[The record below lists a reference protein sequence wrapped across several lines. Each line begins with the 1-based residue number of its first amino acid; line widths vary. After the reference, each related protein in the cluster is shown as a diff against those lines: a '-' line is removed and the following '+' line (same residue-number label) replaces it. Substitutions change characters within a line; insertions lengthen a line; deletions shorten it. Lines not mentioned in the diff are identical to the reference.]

1 MVDPNMPDT
10 QIDQAVGAAEKD
22 GRRSSFGMLPIP
34 QSRLVIWVN
43 IALSLV
49 IGTIGFGV
57 GFGEGYLS
65 AQQVILFGVVTAA
78 LLFLLL
84 NYIAIIFED
93 RAAAADGE
101 TEAEAEHRRLR
112 SRTLWRN
119 NIVMVLAMSALLI
132 LYLLLT
138 ASIEE
143 FRSIKNLIA
152 FLVLELILLF
162 AFKVSGYFAS
172 GRSAFIGLIVLGALI
187 VISAFS
193 IEGFLSA
200 PNVRAILLFAAF
212 LGIASV
218 GQTMVALLGGLDLS
232 IPFVIGAA
240 NIALL
245 SLITAGVPSYV
256 AFGFILVLGGAV
268 GFLNGLMSYRL
279 QGQALIVTLGTGFA
293 VAGFTQIMTSIGSKF
308 AGNVFGVVPGWLSNL
323 AAMNGRF
330 FGMKFPP
337 TIVIWIVIAIVM
349 IVGLRM
355 TSWGRNLYA
364 LGGNRGAAKLL
375 GISELK
381 YWVACYVISGVFAAL
396 TGSLLLGWSGGAF
409 IGVGDPYLFTTLAA
423 VVIGGTSLLG
433 GNGGYGF
440 TVIGV
445 LVLQVLTSFLLGI
458 GLQYEWQQFIFG
470 LLILPMVA
478 LYGRSPHI
486 RATV

>member
-1 MVDPNMPDT
+1 MSQNRASFSVLPMPRS
-10 QIDQAVGAAEKD
+10 IAVVW
-22 GRRSSFGMLPIP
+22 L
-34 QSRLVIWVN
+34 N

-49 IGTIGFGV
+49 LAAIGLGV
-57 GFGEGYLS
+57 GFAQGLP
-65 AQQVILFGVVTAA
+65 AQQVILFTVILTAVLFVLLNYVAVIFEARAAVTEDERQEEGGRARQLWRENWALVIAMAA
-78 LLFLLL
+78 LL
-84 NYIAIIFED
+84 
-93 RAAAADGE
+93 
-101 TEAEAEHRRLR
+101 
-112 SRTLWRN
+112 
-119 NIVMVLAMSALLI
+119 V
-132 LYLLLT
+132 LYLLIT
-138 ASIEE
+138 AGVPE

-152 FLVLELILLF
+152 FLVLELIILF
-162 AFKVSGYFAS
+162 AFKVSGYFAA
-172 GRSAFIGLIVLGALI
+172 GRSAFIGLIVLFALI

-200 PNVRAILLFAAF
+200 SNVRAVLLFAAF
-212 LGIASV
+212 LGIAST

-232 IPFVIGAA
+232 IPFVIGSS

-245 SLITAGVPSYV
+245 FLITLGVPSYV
-256 AFGFILVLGGAV
+256 AFGFILVLGGIV
-268 GFLNGLMSYRL
+268 GLLNGIISFRL

-293 VAGFTQIMTSIGSKF
+293 VAGFTQIMTSIGSQF
-308 AGNVFGVVPGWLSNL
+308 AGNVFGTVPGWLSNL

-330 FGMKFPP
+330 FGLPFPP
-337 TIVIWIVIAIVM
+337 TIIIWIVIAIVM
-349 IVGLRM
+349 IVGLRT

-364 LGGNRGAAKLL
+364 LGGNRRSAALI
-375 GISELK
+375 GISEFK

>member
-1 MVDPNMPDT
+1 MSDP
-10 QIDQAVGAAEKD
+10 AETN
-22 GRRSSFGMLPIP
+22 RRFSLLPIP
-34 QSRLVIWVN
+34 RSAVLTWIGAALALVI
-43 IALSLV
+43 AA
-49 IGTIGFGV
+49 IGFGV
-57 GFGEGYLS
+57 GF
-65 AQQVILFGVVTAA
+65 AQGLPALQVILFSVVLAGA
-78 LLFLLL
+78 LFALF
-84 NYIAIIFED
+84 NYVAVAFETQSD
-93 RAAAADGE
+93 ARRALSDDEAAAGQA
-101 TEAEAEHRRLR
+101 R
-112 SRTLWRN
+112 SRETWRRN
-119 NIVMVLAMSALLI
+119 RALILSMAAMLV

-138 ASIEE
+138 ASIPE
-143 FRSIKNLIA
+143 FRSIKNLIG

-162 AFKVSGYFAS
+162 AVKVSGVFAS
-172 GRSAFIGLIVLGALI
+172 GRSAFIGLIVLVALV
-187 VISAFS
+187 VISSFS
-193 IEGFLSA
+193 IEGFLSG
-200 PNVRAILLFAAF
+200 PNIKAILLFAAF

-232 IPFVIGAA
+232 IPFVIGSS

-245 SLITAGVPSYV
+245 FLISLGVPSYV
-256 AFGFILVLGGAV
+256 AFGFILVLGGVV
-268 GFLNGLMSYRL
+268 GLLNGVMSYRL

-293 VAGFTQIMTSIGSKF
+293 LAGFTQIMTSIGSQF
-308 AGNVFGVVPGWLSNL
+308 AGNVFGTVPHWLANL

-330 FGMKFPP
+330 FGIRFPP
-337 TIVIWIVIAIVM
+337 TIVIWAVIALIL
-349 IVGLRM
+349 IVGLRT

-364 LGGNRGAAKLL
+364 LGGNRRSASLL
-375 GISELK
+375 GISEFK
-381 YWVACYVISGVFAAL
+381 YWVGCYTISGVFAAL
-396 TGSLLLGWSGGAF
+396 AGSLLLGWSGGAF

-458 GLQYEWQQFIFG
+458 GLEYEWQQFIFG

>member
-1 MVDPNMPDT
+1 MT
-10 QIDQAVGAAEKD
+10 L
-22 GRRSSFGMLPIP
+22 LPIP
-34 QSRLVIWVN
+34 KSIALIWLN
-43 IALSLV
+43 IALSLILAA
-49 IGTIGFGV
+49 IGLGV
-57 GFGEGYLS
+57 GFSQGILP
-65 AQQVILFGVVTAA
+65 AQQVILFTIAITA
-78 LLFLLL
+78 LVFVLL
-84 NYIAIIFED
+84 NYIAVVFEA
-93 RAAAADGE
+93 RAEAVAAASDE
-101 TEAEAEHRRLR
+101 DKHAESGRARAF
-112 SRTLWRN
+112 WRN
-119 NIVMVLAMSALLI
+119 NRILIIAMAALLI
-132 LYLLLT
+132 LYLLIT
-138 ASIEE
+138 AGVPE

-162 AFKVSGYFAS
+162 SFKVSGYFAA
-172 GRSAFIGLIVLGALI
+172 GRSAFIGLIVLFALI
-187 VISAFS
+187 VIAAFS

-200 PNVRAILLFAAF
+200 PNIRAILLFAAF

-232 IPFVIGAA
+232 IPFVIGSS

-245 SLITAGVPSYV
+245 FLITLGVPSYV
-256 AFGFILVLGGAV
+256 AFGFILVLGGIV
-268 GFLNGLMSYRL
+268 GLLNGILSFKL

-293 VAGFTQIMTSIGSKF
+293 VAGFTQIMTSIGSQF
-308 AGNVFGVVPGWLSNL
+308 AGNVFGTVPGWLSNL

-330 FGMKFPP
+330 FGLPFPP
-337 TIVIWIVIAIVM
+337 TIIIWIVIAIVI
-349 IVGLRM
+349 IVGLRV

-364 LGGNRGAAKLL
+364 LGGNRRAAKLI
-375 GISELK
+375 GISEFK
-381 YWVACYVISGVFAAL
+381 YWVGCYVISGVFAAL
-396 TGSLLLGWSGGAF
+396 AGSLLLGWSGGAF

-433 GNGGYGF
+433 GSGGYGF

-486 RATV
+486 RTTV

>member
-1 MVDPNMPDT
+1 MADN
-10 QIDQAVGAAEKD
+10 
-22 GRRSSFGMLPIP
+22 SSKNVSSPKQNTTIPLANVLPIP
-34 QSRLVIWVN
+34 QSRIVLWVN
-43 IALSLV
+43 IALSLIV
-49 IGTIGFGV
+49 ATIGFGV
-57 GFGEGYLS
+57 GFGEGILS
-65 AQQVILFGVVTAA
+65 AQQVILFGIISAL

-84 NYIAIIFED
+84 NYVATIFD
-93 RAAAADGE
+93 ARAVIERAE
-101 TEAEAEHRRLR
+101 TEAQKDDRQRQTKAAWH
-112 SRTLWRN
+112 N
-119 NIVMVLAMSALLI
+119 NRIMALAMVSLLI

-187 VISAFS
+187 VISSFS

-232 IPFVIGAA
+232 IPFVIGSA

-245 SLITAGVPSYV
+245 SLISAGVPSYV
-256 AFGFILVLGGAV
+256 AFGFVLVLGGAV
-268 GFLNGLMSYRL
+268 GFLNGVMSYKL

-293 VAGFTQIMTSIGSKF
+293 VAGFTQIMTSIGSAF
-308 AGNVFGVVPGWLSNL
+308 AGNVFGTVPGWLSNL

-330 FGMKFPP
+330 LGMKIPP
-337 TIVIWIVIAIVM
+337 TIIIWLVIAIVM

-355 TSWGRNLYA
+355 TAWGRNLYA
-364 LGGNRGAAKLL
+364 LGGNRGAARLL

-396 TGSLLLGWSGGAF
+396 TGSLILQTGALIRLVYFTNQGELSNEYAPGCGSVPPTPFRPASGNNA
-409 IGVGDPYLFTTLAA
+409 
-423 VVIGGTSLLG
+423 
-433 GNGGYGF
+433 
-440 TVIGV
+440 
-445 LVLQVLTSFLLGI
+445 
-458 GLQYEWQQFIFG
+458 
-470 LLILPMVA
+470 
-478 LYGRSPHI
+478 
-486 RATV
+486 

>member
-1 MVDPNMPDT
+1 MSENAT
-10 QIDQAVGAAEKD
+10 NAL
-22 GRRSSFGMLPIP
+22 RTSLLPIP
-34 QSRLVIWVN
+34 RSALVLWIN
-43 IALSLV
+43 IALTV
-49 IGTIGFGV
+49 ILAAIGLGV
-57 GFGEGYLS
+57 GFAQEGLP
-65 AQQVILFGVVTAA
+65 AQQVILYTLVIAALFLVTANYVTVVFETRSERQAATTADEAEAQGARSRKVWRENRILILAMAA
-78 LLFLLL
+78 LLL
-84 NYIAIIFED
+84 
-93 RAAAADGE
+93 
-101 TEAEAEHRRLR
+101 
-112 SRTLWRN
+112 
-119 NIVMVLAMSALLI
+119 

-138 ASIEE
+138 AAIPE

-193 IEGFLSA
+193 IEGFLSG
-200 PNVRAILLFAAF
+200 PNIKAILLFAAF

-232 IPFVIGAA
+232 IPFVIGSS

-245 SLITAGVPSYV
+245 FLITLGVPTGV
-256 AFGFILVLGGAV
+256 AFAFILILGGVV
-268 GFLNGLMSYRL
+268 GLINGLVSFRL

-293 VAGFTQIMTSIGSKF
+293 VAGFTQIMTSIGSQF
-308 AGNVFGVVPGWLSNL
+308 AGNVFGTVPRWLSNL

-330 FGMKFPP
+330 FGLALPP
-337 TIVIWIVIAIVM
+337 TIIIWIVIAIVV
-349 IVGLRM
+349 IVGLR
-355 TSWGRNLYA
+355 TTAWGRNLYA
-364 LGGNRGAAKLL
+364 LGGNRRSAALI
-375 GISELK
+375 GISEFR
-381 YWVACYVISGVFAAL
+381 YWVGCYVISGVFAAL
-396 TGSLLLGWSGGAF
+396 AGSLLLGWSGGAF

-458 GLQYEWQQFIFG
+458 GLEYEWQQFIFG

>member
-1 MVDPNMPDT
+1 MADN
-10 QIDQAVGAAEKD
+10 
-22 GRRSSFGMLPIP
+22 SSKNVSSPKQNTTIPLANVLPIP
-34 QSRLVIWVN
+34 QSRIVLWVN
-43 IALSLV
+43 IALSLIV
-49 IGTIGFGV
+49 ATIGFGV
-57 GFGEGYLS
+57 GFGEGILS
-65 AQQVILFGVVTAA
+65 AQQIILFGIISAL

-84 NYIAIIFED
+84 NYVATIFEA
-93 RAAAADGE
+93 RAVIERAE
-101 TEAEAEHRRLR
+101 TEAQKDDRQRQTKAAWH
-112 SRTLWRN
+112 N
-119 NIVMVLAMSALLI
+119 NRIMALAMVSLLI

-187 VISAFS
+187 VISSFS

-232 IPFVIGAA
+232 IPFVIGSA

-245 SLITAGVPSYV
+245 SLISAGVPSYV
-256 AFGFILVLGGAV
+256 AFGFVLVLGAAV
-268 GFLNGLMSYRL
+268 GFLNGVMSYKL

-293 VAGFTQIMTSIGSKF
+293 VAGFTQIMTSIGSAF
-308 AGNVFGVVPGWLSNL
+308 AGNVFGTVPGWLSNL

-330 FGMKFPP
+330 LGMKIPP
-337 TIVIWIVIAIVM
+337 TIIIWLVIAIVM

-355 TSWGRNLYA
+355 TAWGRNLYA
-364 LGGNRGAAKLL
+364 LGGNRGAARLL

>member
-1 MVDPNMPDT
+1 MSMS
-10 QIDQAVGAAEKD
+10 EKT
-22 GRRSSFGMLPIP
+22 GRLSMFPIP
-34 QSRLVIWVN
+34 KSIAIVWLN

-49 IGTIGFGV
+49 LSAIALGV
-57 GFGEGYLS
+57 GFSQGKLA
-65 AQQVILFGVVTAA
+65 AQEVIFFTVILAA
-78 LLFLLL
+78 VLFVLL
-84 NYIAIIFED
+84 NYVAVVFET
-93 RAAAADGE
+93 RAAARAAATEDE
-101 TEAEAEHRRLR
+101 SEAESGRARQ
-112 SRTLWRN
+112 LWHSNR
-119 NIVMVLAMSALLI
+119 VLIIGMAGLLV
-132 LYLLLT
+132 LYLLIT
-138 ASIEE
+138 AGVPE
-143 FRSIKNLIA
+143 FRSVKNLIA

-162 AFKVSGYFAS
+162 AFKVSGYFAA
-172 GRSAFIGLIVLGALI
+172 GRSAFIGLIVLVALV

-200 PNVRAILLFAAF
+200 ANIRAILLFAAF

-218 GQTMVALLGGLDLS
+218 GQTMVALMGGLDLS
-232 IPFVIGAA
+232 IPYVIGSS

-245 SLITAGVPSYV
+245 FLITLGVPSYV
-256 AFGFILVLGGAV
+256 AFGFVLVLGGIV
-268 GFLNGLMSYRL
+268 GLLNGIISFRL

-293 VAGFTQIMTSIGSKF
+293 VAGFTQIMTSIGSQF
-308 AGNVFGVVPGWLSNL
+308 AGNVFGTVPGWLSNL

-330 FGMKFPP
+330 FGLPFPP
-337 TIVIWIVIAIVM
+337 TIIIWLVIAVVM
-349 IVGLRM
+349 IVGLR
-355 TSWGRNLYA
+355 TTAWGRNLYA
-364 LGGNRGAAKLL
+364 LGGNRRSASLIGV
-375 GISELK
+375 SEVK
-381 YWVACYVISGVFAAL
+381 YWIAAYVVSGVFAAL
-396 TGSLLLGWSGGAF
+396 AGSLLLGWSGGAF

-458 GLQYEWQQFIFG
+458 GLEYEWQQFIFG

>member
-1 MVDPNMPDT
+1 MT
-10 QIDQAVGAAEKD
+10 ERTRLAL
-22 GRRSSFGMLPIP
+22 LPIP
-34 QSRLVIWVN
+34 QSTALVWLN
-43 IALSLV
+43 IVLSLV
-49 IGTIGFGV
+49 LAAIGLGV
-57 GFGEGYLS
+57 GF
-65 AQQVILFGVVTAA
+65 AQDRLAAQEVILFTLLLAA
-78 LLFLLL
+78 LCFVLL
-84 NYIAIIFED
+84 NYVAVVFEA
-93 RAAAADGE
+93 RTAAGTGE
-101 TEAEAEHRRLR
+101 QTEEEAGRIRG
-112 SRTLWRN
+112 LWRGN
-119 NIVMVLAMSALLI
+119 RVMIVAMAALLI

-138 ASIEE
+138 AGIPE

-162 AFKVSGYFAS
+162 AFKVSGYFAE
-172 GRSAFIGLIVLGALI
+172 GRSAFIGLTVLFALI
-187 VISAFS
+187 VISTFS

-200 PNVRAILLFAAF
+200 PNIRAILLFAAF

-232 IPFVIGAA
+232 IPFVIGSS

-245 SLITAGVPSYV
+245 FLITVGVPSYV
-256 AFGFILVLGGAV
+256 AFGFILVLGGV
-268 GFLNGLMSYRL
+268 IGLLNGVISYRL

-293 VAGFTQIMTSIGSKF
+293 VAGFTQIMTSIGSQY
-308 AGNVFGVVPGWLSNL
+308 AGNVYGTVPRWLANL

-330 FGMKFPP
+330 FGLPFPP
-337 TIVIWIVIAIVM
+337 TIIIWIVIAIVM
-349 IVGLRM
+349 IVGLKT

-364 LGGNRGAAKLL
+364 LGGNRRAAALA
-375 GISELK
+375 GISEFR
-381 YWVACYVISGVFAAL
+381 YWVACYVLSGVFAAL

-486 RATV
+486 RSTV

>member
-1 MVDPNMPDT
+1 MVDPNIPDT
-10 QIDQAVGAAEKD
+10 QTEQNVGSTRNDNK
-22 GRRSSFGMLPIP
+22 RSSFAMLPIP
-34 QSRLVIWVN
+34 QSRAVIWLN

-49 IGTIGFGV
+49 VATIGFGV

-65 AQQVILFGVVTAA
+65 AQQVILFGVITAA

-84 NYIAIIFED
+84 NYVAIIFED

-101 TEAEAEHRRLR
+101 TEAETENRLQR
-112 SRTLWRN
+112 SRLLWRS
-119 NIVMVLAMSALLI
+119 NIIMVLSMSALLV

-256 AFGFILVLGGAV
+256 AFGFILVLGGIV
-268 GFLNGLMSYRL
+268 GLLNGLISYRL

-330 FGMKFPP
+330 FGNKFTP
-337 TIVIWIVIAIVM
+337 TLV
-349 IVGLRM
+349 
-355 TSWGRNLYA
+355 
-364 LGGNRGAAKLL
+364 
-375 GISELK
+375 
-381 YWVACYVISGVFAAL
+381 
-396 TGSLLLGWSGGAF
+396 SLL
-409 IGVGDPYLFTTLAA
+409 
-423 VVIGGTSLLG
+423 
-433 GNGGYGF
+433 
-440 TVIGV
+440 
-445 LVLQVLTSFLLGI
+445 
-458 GLQYEWQQFIFG
+458 
-470 LLILPMVA
+470 
-478 LYGRSPHI
+478 
-486 RATV
+486 

>member
-1 MVDPNMPDT
+1 MTGMSSSDRTQGLLPMP
-10 QIDQAVGAAEKD
+10 K
-22 GRRSSFGMLPIP
+22 
-34 QSRLVIWVN
+34 SRLVIWIN

-49 IGTIGFGV
+49 LAAIGLGV
-57 GFGEGYLS
+57 GF
-65 AQQVILFGVVTAA
+65 AQDILPVQQIILFTILTAA
-78 LLFLLL
+78 VVFVLL
-84 NYIAIIFED
+84 NYVAAVFET
-93 RAAAADGE
+93 RAALSARE
-101 TEAEAEHRRLR
+101 TPEEQEEGSRRARAVWR
-112 SRTLWRN
+112 SNRVL
-119 NIVMVLAMSALLI
+119 ILAMAGLLI

-138 ASIEE
+138 AAIPE
-143 FRSIKNLIA
+143 FRSVKNLIGC
-152 FLVLELILLF
+152 LVLELILLF
-162 AFKVSGYFAS
+162 AVKVSGRFAS
-172 GRSAFIGLIVLGALI
+172 GRSAFIGLIVLLALVI
-187 VISAFS
+187 ISAFS
-193 IEGFLSA
+193 IEGFLSG
-200 PNVRAILLFAAF
+200 PNIKAILLFAAF

-232 IPFVIGAA
+232 IPFVIGSS

-245 SLITAGVPSYV
+245 FLITLGVPSYV
-256 AFGFILVLGGAV
+256 AFGFILILGGIV
-268 GFLNGLMSYRL
+268 GLLNGVISYRL

-293 VAGFTQIMTSIGSKF
+293 VAGFTQIMTSIGSQF
-308 AGNVFGVVPGWLSNL
+308 AGNVFGTVPKWLSNL

-330 FGMKFPP
+330 IGMAFPP
-337 TIVIWIVIAIVM
+337 TIVIWIVVAIVL
-349 IVGLRM
+349 IVGLRT

-364 LGGNRGAAKLL
+364 LGGNRRSAALI
-375 GISELK
+375 GISEFR
-381 YWVACYVISGVFAAL
+381 YWVGCYVISGVFAAL
-396 TGSLLLGWSGGAF
+396 AGSLLLGWSGGAF

-458 GLQYEWQQFIFG
+458 GLEYEWQQFIFG

>member
-1 MVDPNMPDT
+1 MSEQHVD
-10 QIDQAVGAAEKD
+10 
-22 GRRSSFGMLPIP
+22 RSRFALLPIP
-34 QSRLVIWVN
+34 KSIALVWLN
-43 IALSLV
+43 IILSLV
-49 IGTIGFGV
+49 LAAIGLGV
-57 GFGEGYLS
+57 GF
-65 AQQVILFGVVTAA
+65 AQEKLAAQEVILFTVLLAA
-78 LLFLLL
+78 VLFVLL
-84 NYIAIIFED
+84 NYVAVVFEA
-93 RAAAADGE
+93 RAAAVSE
-101 TEAEAEHRRLR
+101 EHEEAESGRVRG
-112 SRTLWRN
+112 LWQN
-119 NIVMVLAMSALLI
+119 NRVLIIAMAGLLI
-132 LYLLLT
+132 LYLLIT
-138 ASIEE
+138 AGVPE

-152 FLVLELILLF
+152 FLILELILIF
-162 AFKVSGYFAS
+162 AFKVSGSFAA
-172 GRSAFIGLIVLGALI
+172 GRSAFIGLIVLFALI
-187 VISAFS
+187 VISTFS

-200 PNVRAILLFAAF
+200 SNIRAILLFAAF

-232 IPFVIGAA
+232 IPFVIGSS

-245 SLITAGVPSYV
+245 FLITVGVPSYV
-256 AFGFILVLGGAV
+256 AFGFILVLGGII
-268 GFLNGLMSYRL
+268 GLLNGIMSFRL

-293 VAGFTQIMTSIGSKF
+293 VAGFTQIMTSIGSQY
-308 AGNVFGVVPGWLSNL
+308 AGNVFGTVPPWLSNL

-330 FGMKFPP
+330 FGLPFPP
-337 TIVIWIVIAIVM
+337 TIIIWVVVALVLII
-349 IVGLRM
+349 GLRT

-364 LGGNRGAAKLL
+364 LGGNRRSASLMGV
-375 GISELK
+375 SEFK
-381 YWVACYVISGVFAAL
+381 YWVGCYVISGVFAAL
-396 TGSLLLGWSGGAF
+396 AGCLLLGWSGGAF

-486 RATV
+486 RSTV

>member
-1 MVDPNMPDT
+1 MADH
-10 QIDQAVGAAEKD
+10 
-22 GRRSSFGMLPIP
+22 SSNNVPSQKQDNTISLANVLPIP
-34 QSRLVIWVN
+34 RSRIVLWVN
-43 IALSLV
+43 IALSLIV
-49 IGTIGFGV
+49 ATIGFGV
-57 GFGEGYLS
+57 GFGEGILS
-65 AQQVILFGVVTAA
+65 AQQIILFGIISAL

-84 NYIAIIFED
+84 NYVATIFDARSAIE
-93 RAAAADGE
+93 RAE
-101 TEAEAEHRRLR
+101 TEAQKDDRQRQTKVA
-112 SRTLWRN
+112 WRN
-119 NIVMVLAMSALLI
+119 NRIMALAMISLLI

-187 VISAFS
+187 VISSFS

-218 GQTMVALLGGLDLS
+218 GQTLVALLGGLDLS
-232 IPFVIGAA
+232 IPFVIGSA

-245 SLITAGVPSYV
+245 SLISAGVPSYV
-256 AFGFILVLGGAV
+256 AFGFVLVLGGAV
-268 GFLNGLMSYRL
+268 GFLNGVMSYKL

-293 VAGFTQIMTSIGSKF
+293 VAGFTQIMTSIGSAF
-308 AGNVFGVVPGWLSNL
+308 AGNVFGTVPGWLSNL

-330 FGMKFPP
+330 LGMKIPP
-337 TIVIWIVIAIVM
+337 TIIIWLVIAIVM

-355 TSWGRNLYA
+355 TAWGRNLYA
-364 LGGNRGAAKLL
+364 LGGNRGAARLL

-486 RATV
+486 RTTV

>member
-1 MVDPNMPDT
+1 MT
-10 QIDQAVGAAEKD
+10 L
-22 GRRSSFGMLPIP
+22 LPIP
-34 QSRLVIWVN
+34 KSIALIWLN
-43 IALSLV
+43 IALSLILAA
-49 IGTIGFGV
+49 IGLGV
-57 GFGEGYLS
+57 GFAQGILP
-65 AQQVILFGVVTAA
+65 AQQVILFTIAITA
-78 LLFLLL
+78 LVFILL
-84 NYIAIIFED
+84 NYIAVVFEA
-93 RAAAADGE
+93 RAEAQAAASEDE
-101 TEAEAEHRRLR
+101 KDAESSRVR
-112 SRTLWRN
+112 SFWVN
-119 NIVMVLAMSALLI
+119 NRILIIAMAALLI
-132 LYLLLT
+132 LYLLIT
-138 ASIEE
+138 AGVPE

-152 FLVLELILLF
+152 FLVLELILVF
-162 AFKVSGYFAS
+162 SFKVSGYFAA
-172 GRSAFIGLIVLGALI
+172 GRSAFIGLIVLFALI

-200 PNVRAILLFAAF
+200 PNIRAILLFAAF

-232 IPFVIGAA
+232 IPFVIGSS

-245 SLITAGVPSYV
+245 FLITLGVPSYV
-256 AFGFILVLGGAV
+256 AFGFILVLGGIV
-268 GFLNGLMSYRL
+268 GLLNGILSFKL

-293 VAGFTQIMTSIGSKF
+293 VAGFTQIMTSIGSQY
-308 AGNVFGVVPGWLSNL
+308 AGNVFGTVPGWLSNL

-330 FGMKFPP
+330 FGLPFPP
-337 TIVIWIVIAIVM
+337 TIIIWIVIAIVI
-349 IVGLRM
+349 IVGLRV

-364 LGGNRGAAKLL
+364 LGGNRRAAKLI
-375 GISELK
+375 GISEFK
-381 YWVACYVISGVFAAL
+381 YWVGCYVISGVFAAL
-396 TGSLLLGWSGGAF
+396 AGSLLLGWSGGAF

-486 RATV
+486 RTTV